1 MSIFLFSLLFNLWHC
16 GIYLCNGIIYEIFK
30 GKKKAE
36 AKAVARTAHKN
47 AVKMSMSNMQRT
59 LTTSR
64 VSRRC
69 WSVMTRSPECFNNK
83 IKMALLILIW
93 TTIWCRRE
101 SVAAERHSNQAVY
114 NNINQSNLQEQ
125 LEINILNDNED
136 VKAIRSKWNEMSAAV
151 APIEVADE
159 HRSVQGEQL
168 SANNANSISS
178 IAHNI

>member
-1 MSIFLFSLLFNLWHC
+1 
-16 GIYLCNGIIYEIFK
+16 
-30 GKKKAE
+30 
-36 AKAVARTAHKN
+36 
-47 AVKMSMSNMQRT
+47 
-59 LTTSR
+59 
-64 VSRRC
+64 
-69 WSVMTRSPECFNNK
+69 
-83 IKMALLILIW
+83 MALLILIW